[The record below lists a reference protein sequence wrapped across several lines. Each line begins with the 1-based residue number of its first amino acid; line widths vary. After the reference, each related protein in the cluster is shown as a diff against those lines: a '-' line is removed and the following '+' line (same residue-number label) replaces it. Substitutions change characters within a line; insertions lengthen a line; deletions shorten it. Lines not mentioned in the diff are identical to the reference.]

1 MTEPELVAKLVAVV
15 SRVAGRERTPPDAG
29 PDTPLTGGGF
39 FLTSVGILEVI
50 VACEAAFDIA
60 FDSELDLSRETLATI
75 GSLAGAIARKL
86 AA

>member
-1 MTEPELVAKLVAVV
+1 
-15 SRVAGRERTPPDAG
+15 
-29 PDTPLTGGGF
+29 
-39 FLTSVGILEVI
+39 VI

-75 GSLAGAIARKL
+75 GSLAGAITRKL

>member
-1 MTEPELVAKLVAVV
+1 VSGPELVAKLIAVV
-15 SRVAGRERTPPDAG
+15 ARIAGRERTPADAG
-29 PDTPLTGGGF
+29 PDTPLVGGGF

-50 VACEAAFDIA
+50 VACEAAFDVS

-75 GSLAGAIARKL
+75 GTLAGAIERKL